1 MTYRFKKKSHPMASC
16 SHTITILLDVGLS
29 FICLYLTDV
38 FSVKRTLFHMFYDD
52 IKITFFHMLSYHTK
66 TNSNIF
72 DQKCDIFLRFVPSKF
87 IER

>member
-1 MTYRFKKKSHPMASC
+1 
-16 SHTITILLDVGLS
+16 
-29 FICLYLTDV
+29 
-38 FSVKRTLFHMFYDD
+38 MFYDD

-87 IER
+87 IERWHFKIKIKQI